1 MHYFSCWEYLYG
13 FGLLCVFC
21 IFHGSL
27 PVKLQMSPCY
37 SLFAVETKAVHVP
50 GSVEELQNGSV
61 AIIGAGFTSHISHPE
76 HHLDVLFSPCMTAVK
91 TCRVNFLSSYTRRV
105 VMCALVEVLR
115 HLKMQPE
122 SVQRAV

>member
-1 MHYFSCWEYLYG
+1 MKDQALKRLHYFSCWEYLCG

-21 IFHGSL
+21 IFHISL

-61 AIIGAGFTSHISHPE
+61 AIIGAGFSSDISHPE
-76 HHLDVLFSPCMTAVK
+76 HHLFSPCMTAVK
-91 TCRVNFLSSYTRRV
+91 TCRVNFLSSYTQAELS
-105 VMCALVEVLR
+105 CVLW
-115 HLKMQPE
+115 
-122 SVQRAV
+122 